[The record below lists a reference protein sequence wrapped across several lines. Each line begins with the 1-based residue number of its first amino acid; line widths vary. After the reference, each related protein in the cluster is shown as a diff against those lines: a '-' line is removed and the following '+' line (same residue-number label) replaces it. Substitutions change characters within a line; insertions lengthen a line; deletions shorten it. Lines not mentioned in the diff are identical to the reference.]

1 MSRVLAILRITYSI
15 LKIIGSLLST
25 WIVVSWN
32 IRKARKSFEAE
43 MMKVGVSKEDAQ
55 KLSEFFVVL
64 EGQIKSCMKA
74 PIGLRKR
81 YRGEY

>member
-1 MSRVLAILRITYSI
+1 MSRVLAILRITCSI
-15 LKIIGSLLST
+15 LKIIGSLLSA
-25 WIVVSWN
+25 WAVVKWN
-32 IRKARKSFEAE
+32 VRKARKSFEEE
-43 MMKVGVSKEDAQ
+43 MMKAGISKEDAQ
-55 KLSEFFVVL
+55 KISEFFVVL